1 LPGWGIAWD
10 VFCWIGHRRFARHWS
25 VPQIRNELLDTY
37 KIPLSSDA
45 IEKYIGRYQTMLA
58 ARQQDPQRLR
68 QEYQSVESL
77 ILSIDGLQPEKGH
90 ETLYVVRELTRKR
103 VWFAEALLSATASE
117 VQRLIAQARRWA
129 ERLGKPVRLWISDK
143 QEAFV
148 TGIAEEFPDV
158 PHRYCVN
165 HFLRDLAK
173 PVPEADGHAKVQ
185 MRKKVRGLR
194 SIEQAVLEQRRPAT
208 DAPPNSPPPLSEQ
221 ASEVVLDYCS
231 AIRGIVNGDQGGP
244 LHPPGLR
251 MAEALGEVRQSL
263 GRNLE
268 AKKGGEPS
276 LS

>member
-1 LPGWGIAWD
+1 MSGLLPLRPGSIREVGDEAAGRGPERND
-10 VFCWIGHRRFARHWS
+10 NGR
-25 VPQIRNELLDTY
+25 PQCTDC
-37 KIPLSSDA
+37 
-45 IEKYIGRYQTMLA
+45 
-58 ARQQDPQRLR
+58 
-68 QEYQSVESL
+68 
-77 ILSIDGLQPEKGH
+77 
-90 ETLYVVRELTRKR
+90 VRM
-103 VWFAEALLSATASE
+103 V
-117 VQRLIAQARRWA
+117 
-129 ERLGKPVRLWISDK
+129 
-143 QEAFV
+143 
-148 TGIAEEFPDV
+148 
-158 PHRYCVN
+158 